1 MEGAVLLVATRAEGR
16 KDLVSCSQELF
27 VDSVQVPAVN
37 LALSLSFSLALA
49 MQLLCIDE
57 ATASVDQKTDKLLQQ
72 TIRETFRNQTV
83 LTIAHRSV
91 TSLQLQQHRSFSLFF
106 YVHLFP
112 FFVPLHHQDQHHHG
126 LRPGAGDACWEG
138 GGV

>member
-1 MEGAVLLVATRAEGR
+1 
-16 KDLVSCSQELF
+16 
-27 VDSVQVPAVN
+27 
-37 LALSLSFSLALA
+37 

-91 TSLQLQQHRSFSLFF
+91 TLQLQLPSVRLCL
-106 YVHLFP
+106 YI
-112 FFVPLHHQDQHHHG
+112 FFVPLHHQDQHYHG